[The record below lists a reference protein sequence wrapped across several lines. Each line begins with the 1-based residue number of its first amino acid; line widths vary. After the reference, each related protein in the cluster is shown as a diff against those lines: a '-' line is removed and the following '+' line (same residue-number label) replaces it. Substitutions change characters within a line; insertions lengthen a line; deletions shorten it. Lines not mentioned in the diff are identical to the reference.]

1 MKKLVITLACMLTL
15 GAIQAQEKKNGM
27 INEFSVSIGN
37 TINYSSM
44 SLFQDATTDYS
55 STLADILIGYRFN
68 NNAITLTYEY
78 GTNHTSALHLNEQM
92 EQNSISLG
100 YKNYTPLNEKMEL
113 FVGGN
118 IGIVRLNN
126 TFNYNE
132 NHYDFKRWGTN
143 TNISIGLQYKI
154 SKTSYWGISFKLPA
168 AILLFDNEINLPSG
182 LENNP
187 IERQTGYQ
195 ITLTYGMGY

>member
-1 MKKLVITLACMLTL
+1 
-15 GAIQAQEKKNGM
+15 
-27 INEFSVSIGN
+27 
-37 TINYSSM
+37 M
-44 SLFQDATTDYS
+44 SLFQDATADYS

-132 NHYDFKRWGTN
+132 NHYDFKRRGTN

-154 SKTSYWGISFKLPA
+154 SKTSYWGISFKLPVT
-168 AILLFDNEINLPSG
+168 ILLFDNEINLPSG

>member
-1 MKKLVITLACMLTL
+1 MKKLIVTLACMLTL

-27 INEFSVSIGN
+27 INVFSVSIGN

-44 SLFQDATTDYS
+44 SLFQDATADYS